1 MKQMTYDEY
10 ERFCIG
16 NREQFYEEFDE
27 FIDMENPADLK
38 FNIDFGEIY
47 SISAVN
53 KDADVVAA
61 CLPDDDYIFYAT
73 SVSEVIK
80 YIGIIYPEYKDELMD
95 NFVELQG
102 MHRIHRIEFF
112 PSNWKMFTSDGCRTF
127 YFEPSSYDNEDEACQ
142 AWIDWCND
150 LCIDDNNIEK
160 FMTDVKIH
168 TSNQVYSSDSTE
180 DEEEKEEE

>member
-1 MKQMTYDEY
+1 MKKMTYDEY
-10 ERFCIG
+10 ECFCIEK
-16 NREQFYEEFDE
+16 REQFYEEFDE

-47 SISAVN
+47 SIAAVN

-61 CLPDDDYIFYAT
+61 FLPDDDYIFYAT

-80 YIGIIYPEYKDELMD
+80 YIGIIYPEYKEELMD

-112 PSNWKMFTSDGCRTF
+112 PSNWEMFTSDGCRTF
-127 YFEPSSYDNEDEACQ
+127 DFEPSSYDNEDEACQ
-142 AWIDWCND
+142 EWIDWCND
-150 LCIDDNNIEK
+150 LCIDDNSIEK

-168 TSNQVYSSDSTE
+168 TSLQEYSSDSTE
-180 DEEEKEEE
+180 DEKEEDE

>member
-61 CLPDDDYIFYAT
+61 GLPDDDYIFYAT